1 MKTYRSIG
9 LMSGSSLDGLD
20 ICFSEI
26 FSEENDKYRFNII
39 DATTISYPQEIY
51 EKLKNCRTLPSLEL
65 LALDNM
71 LAHFFAIQI
80 QNFISTQ
87 SSKEIDFVVNHGHT
101 VFHFPKDGITHAIC
115 NHQKLAQL
123 LKTKVLGNLRNKDV
137 ALGGQGA
144 PIVPVADKYL
154 FPEHKYC
161 LNLGGICNIS
171 EKKNKEIVSFDIG
184 VCNQAL
190 NYYAQLLGKEYDENG
205 LLASKGSIYFPLFE
219 SLNQIDFYEDKGSKS
234 IDNGMF
240 LNIIKPL
247 ADQYPLSINDI
258 LATIVEHIAFQI
270 SLTLSNNS
278 LDKVLATGGGA
289 FNSFLMER
297 IQSHTSCPIEIPKP
311 QIVNFKEALAMSF
324 FGVRNLEKKVNVF
337 ASVTGASEDSV
348 GGVWFE

>member
-20 ICFSEI
+20 ICLSEI
-26 FSEENDKYRFNII
+26 FSIENDKYDFNII
-39 DATTISYPQEIY
+39 DATTISYPQELY
-51 EKLKNCRTLPSLEL
+51 EKLKNCRTLSSLDL

-71 LAHFFAIQI
+71 LAHFFAEQI
-80 QNFISTQ
+80 QNFLNTKA
-87 SSKEIDFVVNHGHT
+87 SKEIDFVVNHGHT
-101 VFHFPKDGITHAIC
+101 VFHFPKEGITHAIC

-144 PIVPVADKYL
+144 PIVPIADKYL
-154 FPEHKYC
+154 FSEYKYC

-171 EKKNKEIVSFDIG
+171 EKKNNEIVSFDIG

-190 NYYAQLLGKEYDENG
+190 NYYAQLLGVEYDENG
-205 LLASKGSIYFPLFE
+205 LLASKGTVYLPLLE
-219 SLNQIDFYEDKGSKS
+219 ALNQLDFYKDKGSKS

-240 LNIIKPL
+240 LNNIKPL
-247 ADQYPLSINDI
+247 IDQYPLSINDI
-258 LATIVEHIAFQI
+258 LATLVEHIALQI

-289 FNSFLMER
+289 FNSFLIER
-297 IQSHTSCPIEIPKP
+297 IQSKTSCPIEIPKS

-324 FGVRNLEKKVNVF
+324 FGVRNLENKANVL
-337 ASVTGASEDSV
+337 ASVTGASQDSV